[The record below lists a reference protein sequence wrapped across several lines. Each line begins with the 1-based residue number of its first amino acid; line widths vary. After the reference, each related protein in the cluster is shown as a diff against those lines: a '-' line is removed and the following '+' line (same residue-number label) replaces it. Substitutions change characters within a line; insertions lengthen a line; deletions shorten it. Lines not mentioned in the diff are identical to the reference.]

1 MKDLLLALSTY
12 PDVTPASAI
21 DSAVSFTTLINGRLS
36 SAMFEITAP
45 PAARFY
51 AEAILH
57 VPEAITAAQEKSSAN
72 LRELRA
78 EFDRRAGRV
87 IGDVLVQQCAA
98 ADVPDRL
105 TELARVRD
113 LTIIPVRESNGV
125 ERWYAEAVIFGSGR
139 PALILPDAQCGNL
152 ASISRIVVGWDSSRT
167 AARALGDAMP
177 LLQKAQAVHVVTV
190 RGEKE
195 VASPLCLVSHLRLHG
210 INAVLEELDGGGQA
224 TSSTLIGYLHS
235 RGADILVMGA
245 YGHSRMRDFILG
257 GVTKTLLAHPPVPIF
272 LSH

>member
-1 MKDLLLALSTY
+1 
-12 PDVTPASAI
+12 
-21 DSAVSFTTLINGRLS
+21 
-36 SAMFEITAP
+36 
-45 PAARFY
+45 
-51 AEAILH
+51 
-57 VPEAITAAQEKSSAN
+57 
-72 LRELRA
+72 
-78 EFDRRAGRV
+78 
-87 IGDVLVQQCAA
+87 
-98 ADVPDRL
+98 
-105 TELARVRD
+105 
-113 LTIIPVRESNGV
+113 
-125 ERWYAEAVIFGSGR
+125 
-139 PALILPDAQCGNL
+139 
-152 ASISRIVVGWDSSRT
+152 
-167 AARALGDAMP
+167 
-177 LLQKAQAVHVVTV
+177 VTV